1 MEYPNKN
8 LQLVMQR
15 DAERVRR
22 EHELFGETLNLMS
35 PERHMST
42 KFVFKRYGTA
52 VTNMFDRFN

>member
-22 EHELFGETLNLMS
+22 DHDLFGDTLGLTT
-35 PERHMST
+35 PDRHLGVRY
-42 KFVFKRYGTA
+42 VFKRYSSS
-52 VTNMFDRFN
+52 VSNMFDRQS